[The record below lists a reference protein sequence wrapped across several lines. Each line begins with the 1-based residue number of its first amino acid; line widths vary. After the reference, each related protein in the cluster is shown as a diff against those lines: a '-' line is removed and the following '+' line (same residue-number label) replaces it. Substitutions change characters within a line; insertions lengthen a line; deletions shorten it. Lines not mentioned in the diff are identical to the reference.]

1 MDLPA
6 LADFNLVATHGGF
19 GRASRMSGRPKATL
33 SRKVSELEAELGVRL
48 IDRGSHALRL
58 TDEGRA
64 LYELTKGPLGEI
76 AEAERGVAAGASVPR
91 GKLRVSAPIVLA
103 HVLLPKVAAEFVLAY
118 PQVELEIVAED
129 RKADPVEDDYDF
141 VLRVDPNHDD
151 RLIGRRIVEDE
162 RVLVAPP
169 GVHVALQLEQE
180 DVSQAVPAI
189 GHAAAPADI
198 LWRIKTDDA
207 VRFLKPHFKLRF
219 SSFLMIR
226 DAVLAGAGVAL
237 MPNLLVKQDIEAGRL
252 VSLGVEDGP
261 KVEIWAL
268 QNSRR
273 LSSSKV
279 RAFLEAL
286 TSIAR

>member
-19 GRASRMSGRPKATL
+19 GRASRNSGRSKATL
-33 SRKVSELEAELGVRL
+33 SRKVSELEVALGVRL
-48 IDRGSHALRL
+48 IDRGSRSLRL

-64 LYELTKGPLGEI
+64 LHELTQGPLGEI
-76 AEAERGVAAGASVPR
+76 AEAEQAIAAGASVPR

-103 HVLLPKVAAEFVLAY
+103 HVLLAKVAAGFVLKY
-118 PQVELEIVAED
+118 PQVEIEIVAED
-129 RKADPVEDDYDF
+129 RKVDPVEDNYD
-141 VLRVDPNHDD
+141 VVVRVDPDHDERLVGRLIMQDERLLVSLPGADVDFRSEHDD
-151 RLIGRRIVEDE
+151 
-162 RVLVAPP
+162 VAR
-169 GVHVALQLEQE
+169 
-180 DVSQAVPAI
+180 SVPAI
-189 GHAAAPADI
+189 GHTATPPGI
-198 LWRIKTDDA
+198 QWRIKTTNA
-207 VRFLKPHFKLRF
+207 VRVLSPQFRLRF

-237 MPNLLVKQDIEAGRL
+237 MPKLLVNEDIATGRL
-252 VSLGVEDGP
+252 VTWGAEDGP

-279 RAFLEAL
+279 RAFLDVL
-286 TSIAR
+286 ISIAR